1 MISRSRLRGITIVLV
16 VLAVLALVA
25 TVALAANGEA
35 ENGDDELWVKIGAIT
50 LAWSAV
56 QMGLLQI
63 LKGIK
68 IGDKLLLNSEPKIW
82 LASGLLSVV
91 GMTIAAF
98 QAGVPLLAAAFQ
110 AILAIFAASG
120 EHNFD
125 DMVRQVRELAKNSS
139 PPAA

>member
-1 MISRSRLRGITIVLV
+1 MISRSRFRKIVIVLV
-16 VLAVLALVA
+16 VLAVLALA
-25 TVALAANGEA
+25 TTAALAAENGET
-35 ENGDDELWVKIGAIT
+35 GDDELWVKIGAIT

-56 QMGLLQI
+56 QMSLLQI

-68 IGDKLLLNSEPKIW
+68 IGDELLLNSEPKIW

-98 QAGVPLLAAAFQ
+98 QAGVPLLAAVFQ

-125 DMVRQVRELAKNSS
+125 DMVRQVRGLAKNSS